1 MSSIVSSESGQ
12 IEYVCWVNPTCAV
25 NTAASAYTTT
35 AVPISLCQLWRA
47 EFRIPPGHQGLTG
60 IALWDS
66 GSFIV
71 PYSASAPAWLVG
83 DDDDLTYPYDK
94 ELGANVQLATYNT
107 DDTYDH
113 GWQVRLIYTPMS
125 AIDAGGEPIVV
136 PASLD
141 WLTGTPGG
149 G

>member
-1 MSSIVSSESGQ
+1 MPERASGESEQ
-12 IEYVCWVNPTCAV
+12 
-25 NTAASAYTTT
+25 AYLRRL
-35 AVPISLCQLWRA
+35 S
-47 EFRIPPGHQGLTG
+47 
-60 IALWDS
+60 
-66 GSFIV
+66 
-71 PYSASAPAWLVG
+71 AWLVG

-94 ELGANVQLATYNT
+94 ELGANVQLATFNT
-107 DDTYDH
+107 DDTYNH

>member
-1 MSSIVSSESGQ
+1 MSVISSDSGQ
-12 IEYVCWVNPTCAV
+12 IEYVCWVAPVCSK
-25 NTAASAYTTT
+25 NTAQSAYTLTP
-35 AVPISLCQLWRA
+35 VSISLCQLWRA

-66 GSFIV
+66 GAFII
-71 PYSASAPAWLVG
+71 PYSPSAPAWLVG

-113 GWQVRLIYTPMS
+113 GWQVRLVYTPMS

-136 PASLD
+136 PASAD
-141 WLTGTPGG
+141 WLAGTSGNG
-149 G
+149 